1 MIYQPAQSSLP
12 PWFATPHVNPKYPPM
27 EPLAPN
33 PRLAKQPAA
42 QQRTTKKQQARP
54 ESQTRRASMQQ
65 VHARLVQVAQE
76 QPRDQRGR
84 FAEKGRWF
92 SWLIDP
98 TPRPPTHLK
107 PLKPTRQKRPLT
119 APPRAR
125 TSKRRRKKP
134 VPERG
139 FFGRVF
145 ALFNGDYARWKRANL
160 RQQAR
165 LRMQIDGYA
174 PPPKRRRRKKSHQA
188 RRMSRRDA
196 QGQVPGME
204 VSLQALPGE

>member
-1 MIYQPAQSSLP
+1 MTYQPGQSNLP

-33 PRLAKQPAA
+33 PRLAKQAA
-42 QQRTTKKQQARP
+42 ARQRTTRKQQARP
-54 ESQTRRASMQQ
+54 GPQTRRASEQH
-65 VHARLVQVAQE
+65 VHARLVHAAQE
-76 QPRDQRGR
+76 QPRDQQARI
-84 FAEKGRWF
+84 AEKDRWF
-92 SWLIDP
+92 SRLFDP

-119 APPRAR
+119 TPPRAR

-145 ALFNGDYARWKRANL
+145 ALFNGDYARWKRADL

-165 LRMQIDGYA
+165 LRMQIEGYA
-174 PPPKRRRRKKSHQA
+174 PPPKRRRRKKRHQA
-188 RRMSRRDA
+188 H
-196 QGQVPGME
+196 
-204 VSLQALPGE
+204 